1 VSLRSLITENLSL
14 KAGYAYMSQ
23 YIHLLS
29 SNAISLPTDLWVPVT
44 GEIVPMNSHQV
55 ALGAFYEWNGYEF
68 SVEGYYK
75 KMNNVLEYKDG
86 ASFFSIDETDWQD
99 KVVMGDGWAY
109 GIEFFVQKNVGK
121 FTGWLGYT
129 WAHSDRLFNR
139 PGQELNYGKPFP
151 AKYDRRHDISV
162 VLMYEFN
169 DHIDVG
175 ATWVYSTGNCATLAL
190 QNYHGLSGLDMFGYS
205 QTVGY
210 INNRNNYRY
219 SNYHRLDLVA
229 NFHWKYEQGENIF
242 SINVYNTYA
251 HNNPFV
257 VIPMEGKLRQVCIFP
272 IIPTLSWQY
281 KF

>member
-1 VSLRSLITENLSL
+1 
-14 KAGYAYMSQ
+14 
-23 YIHLLS
+23 
-29 SNAISLPTDLWVPVT
+29 
-44 GEIVPMNSHQV
+44 
-55 ALGAFYEWNGYEF
+55 
-68 SVEGYYK
+68 
-75 KMNNVLEYKDG
+75 
-86 ASFFSIDETDWQD
+86 
-99 KVVMGDGWAY
+99 
-109 GIEFFVQKNVGK
+109 
-121 FTGWLGYT
+121 
-129 WAHSDRLFNR
+129 
-139 PGQELNYGKPFP
+139 
-151 AKYDRRHDISV
+151 
-162 VLMYEFN
+162 
-169 DHIDVG
+169 
-175 ATWVYSTGNCATLAL
+175 
-190 QNYHGLSGLDMFGYS
+190 MFGYS